1 MEAQVNGYITGAF
14 GLRVRT
20 PVLHQTKGDYT
31 KNTKASAEARTAGN
45 ALGQG
50 WGLLNDRAMNAV
62 LRRAKE
68 AGYQYDILPVAKIHD
83 ATYYLVRNKAHI
95 VAWLNNTIV
104 EEAKWQ
110 NHPVIEHPEVGLSAN
125 MDIFYPTWADPIG
138 LPDKINSLELIKL
151 MNSKVNSND
160 TSKPD

>member
-1 MEAQVNGYITGAF
+1 M
-14 GLRVRT
+14 
-20 PVLHQTKGDYT
+20 
-31 KNTKASAEARTAGN
+31 
-45 ALGQG
+45 
-50 WGLLNDRAMNAV
+50 
-62 LRRAKE
+62 
-68 AGYQYDILPVAKIHD
+68 
-83 ATYYLVRNKAHI
+83 VRNKAHI
-95 VAWLNNTIV
+95 VAWLNNVIV

-125 MDIFYPTWADPIG
+125 MDIFYPTWADPNG